1 MIGRSAETMPQGE
14 PAARQPR
21 PGDPGVVIGAG
32 SAAAVA
38 SHVSSKTGLVLTRPA
53 TPDLAVILPAFNESG
68 GIDDTLARVSEV
80 LETFP
85 GTTEVIVVDDGS
97 TDGTGERAAAAGIR
111 VVTHPWN
118 RGYGAA
124 LKTGILNTTA
134 PAIMI
139 MDADC
144 SYPPNAI
151 PRLYEK
157 LDGADMVVGSRLLTS
172 RGVSWMRRPGKWM
185 LNRFAS
191 YLVGRHI
198 PDLNSGQ
205 RVMKRDTV
213 LRYMHLCPSGFSF
226 TSTITMA
233 MLANGHNVIYEPID
247 YLRRSGRSKV
257 RASHFASF
265 ILLVVRA
272 IVLFNPLKV
281 FLPVGAL
288 AFLAGVAKLIQ
299 DIYLWNLSETAVMAF
314 LSAMTIWAVG
324 LLADMISRLQ
334 MQPQLQP
341 KD

>member
-1 MIGRSAETMPQGE
+1 MAPVE
-14 PAARQPR
+14 PAARHLR
-21 PGDPGVVIGAG
+21 TGDPGVVIGTGPG
-32 SAAAVA
+32 SHVTA
-38 SHVSSKTGLVLTRPA
+38 SHLAPKQGLMLTRATA
-53 TPDLAVILPAFNESG
+53 TPDLAVILPAFNEAG
-68 GIDDTLARVSEV
+68 GIDATLARVRDV
-80 LETFP
+80 LDSFP
-85 GTTEVIVVDDGS
+85 GTTEVIVIDDGS
-97 TDGTGERAAAAGIR
+97 TDGTGERAEAAGIR

-134 PAIMI
+134 PAIVI
-139 MDADC
+139 MDVDC
-144 SYPPNAI
+144 SYPPDAI

-157 LDGADMVVGSRLLTS
+157 LDGADMVVGSRRLRS
-172 RGVSWMRRPGKWM
+172 RGVAWVRRPGKWI

-205 RVMKRDTV
+205 RVMKRETV

-226 TSTITMA
+226 TSTITLA

-247 YLRRSGRSKV
+247 YLRRAGRSKL

-272 IVLFNPLKV
+272 MVLFNPLKV

-288 AFLAGVAKLIQ
+288 AFVAGVAKLIE
-299 DIYLWNLSETAVMAF
+299 DIFLWNLSETAVMAF

-324 LLADMISRLQ
+324 LLADMIARLQ
-334 MQPQLQP
+334 MQTPSRP
-341 KD
+341 

>member
-1 MIGRSAETMPQGE
+1 MAQIE
-14 PAARQPR
+14 PTARQLR
-21 PGDPGVVIGAG
+21 TGDISQHPT
-32 SAAAVA
+32 
-38 SHVSSKTGLVLTRPA
+38 KPGLVLTRATA
-53 TPDLAVILPAFNESG
+53 TPDLAVILPAFNEAG
-68 GIDDTLARVSEV
+68 GIDQTLAKVRGV

-85 GTTEVIVVDDGS
+85 GTTELVVVDDGS
-97 TDGTGERAAAAGIR
+97 TDGTGARAEAAGIR

-118 RGYGAA
+118 RGYGDA

-144 SYPPNAI
+144 SYPSEAI
-151 PRLYEK
+151 PRLFEK
-157 LDGADMVVGSRLLTS
+157 LDGADMVVGSRMLNS
-172 RGVSWMRRPGKWM
+172 RGVAWVRRPGKWI

-205 RVMKRDTV
+205 RVMKRETV

-226 TSTITMA
+226 TSTITLA
-233 MLANGHNVIYEPID
+233 MLANGHNVRYEPID
-247 YLRRSGRSKV
+247 YGKRTGRSKM
-257 RASHFASF
+257 RAAHFASF
-265 ILLVVRA
+265 ILLVLRA

-288 AFLAGVAKLIQ
+288 AFVAGVAKLIQ
-299 DIYLWNLSETAVMAF
+299 DLFIWNLSETAVMAF

-334 MQPQLQP
+334 MQLPLRP
-341 KD
+341 RD

>member
-1 MIGRSAETMPQGE
+1 MIGRSAETMPHGE

-21 PGDPGVVIGAG
+21 SGDPGVGIGAG
-32 SAAAVA
+32 SAAAVG
-38 SHVSSKTGLVLTRPA
+38 SHVSSKAGLVLTRPA

-68 GIDDTLARVSEV
+68 GIEDTLRRIRDV
-80 LETFP
+80 LATFP

-97 TDGTGERAAAAGIR
+97 TDGTGALAAAAGVR
-111 VVTHPWN
+111 VITHPWN

-124 LKTGILNTTA
+124 LKTGILGTTA

-144 SYPPNAI
+144 TYPPDAI
-151 PRLYEK
+151 PRLYGK

-172 RGVSWMRRPGKWM
+172 RGVAWIRRPGKWI

-191 YLVGRHI
+191 YLVNRRI

-205 RVMKRDTV
+205 RVMKRETV

-226 TSTITMA
+226 TSTITLA

-247 YLRRSGRSKV
+247 YLKRAGRSKV

-272 IVLFNPLKV
+272 MVLFNPLKV

-288 AFLAGVAKLIQ
+288 AFLAGIAKLIQ

-334 MQPQLQP
+334 MQPP
-341 KD
+341 VRAKD